1 MAQKLIHK
9 NLNDGLQTEKGYPE
23 NQRFSGRTAMKIL
36 VIEDEL
42 SVRLG
47 ISCTLE
53 GDGYKIAASD
63 NGNDGIR
70 LFEKEGFDVV
80 VTDLR
85 LPGADGIEVL
95 KAVKKISPDTGVIV
109 ITAFADVKTAVEAM
123 REGAYD
129 YISKPFDPDELLI
142 VIDRFIKHRGLEIE
156 NVRLKEEIAE
166 YKQFQHIVGKSPAM
180 LTIFEKIDVV
190 AKTDS
195 SVMIYGESG
204 TGKELVANAIHNLS
218 PRKDKPFIKINCAA
232 IPETLLESEL
242 FGHEKGAFTGAA
254 QRRKG
259 KFEIANGGTI
269 FFDEI
274 GDMPLSLQ
282 AKLLRI
288 LESHTFER
296 LGGNELLTV
305 DVRTI
310 YATRKSLR
318 DEIKTGKFRED
329 LYYRINVLPI
339 TLPPLRERREDI
351 PLLLCHFLKMFGKK
365 IGKTD
370 LTAVSPAAMK
380 KLVDYDYPGNV
391 RELRHAIE
399 MAVTFCRGTVIDSCC
414 LPVEIRGTETNQDA
428 IILTCDSLS
437 LMERVKAFEKEII
450 VHVLEDTG
458 GKKKEAAKKL
468 GISRET
474 LWRKL
479 KEHGF
484 PVSASDLED

>member
-1 MAQKLIHK
+1 MAQKLIK
-9 NLNDGLQTEKGYPE
+9 KLIKDDRLQTGKEDFKDR
-23 NQRFSGRTAMKIL
+23 RFSEARAMKIL

-53 GDGYKIAASD
+53 GAGYKVVSAE
-63 NGNDGIR
+63 NGMEGIR
-70 LFEKEGFDVV
+70 LFEKESFDVV

-95 KAVKKISPDTGVIV
+95 KAIKNISPDTGVIV

-129 YISKPFDPDELLI
+129 YISKPFDPAELLI
-142 VIDRFIKHRGLEIE
+142 VLDRFIKHRGLELE
-156 NVRLKEEIAE
+156 NIRLKEEVKE
-166 YKQFQHIVGKSPAM
+166 KKQFERIIGVSPVM
-180 LTIFEKIDVV
+180 QELFEKIEVI

-218 PRKDKPFIKINCAA
+218 SRKDKPFVKINCAA

-242 FGHEKGAFTGAA
+242 FGHEKGAFTGAI

-259 KFEIANGGTI
+259 KFEMADGGTI
-269 FFDEI
+269 FLDEI
-274 GDMPLSLQ
+274 GDMPLNLQ
-282 AKLLRI
+282 AKLLRV

-296 LGGNELLTV
+296 LGGNESLSIN
-305 DVRTI
+305 VRII
-310 YATRKSLR
+310 YATRKNLK
-318 DEIKTGKFRED
+318 DEIKADKFRED

-339 TLPPLRERREDI
+339 TLPTLRERKGDI
-351 PLLLCHFLKMFGKK
+351 PLLVEHFVKAFGKNA
-365 IGKTD
+365 GKD
-370 LTAVSPAAMK
+370 NLAVSPSAMER
-380 KLVDYDYPGNV
+380 LVAYDYPGNV
-391 RELRHAIE
+391 RELKHAIE
-399 MAVTFCRGTVIDSCC
+399 MAVTFCRGNMIEPCC
-414 LPVEIRGTETNQDA
+414 LPVEIRGNEINQGVA
-428 IILTCDSLS
+428 ILPCKDLPLT
-437 LMERVKAFEKEII
+437 ERVKAFEREII
-450 VHVLEDTG
+450 AHTLEETSG
-458 GKKKEAAKKL
+458 RKKEAAKKL
-468 GISRET
+468 EISRET

-484 PVSASDLED
+484 SVSDIDLED

>member
-1 MAQKLIHK
+1 MVSLH
-9 NLNDGLQTEKGYPE
+9 TEKE
-23 NQRFSGRTAMKIL
+23 NLKGRRFSEAMPMKIL

-53 GDGYKIAASD
+53 GAGYKVMSAE
-63 NGNDGIR
+63 NGIEGIK
-70 LFEKEGFDVV
+70 LFEKEHFDIVI
-80 VTDLR
+80 TDLK
-85 LPGADGIEVL
+85 LPGADGIKVL
-95 KAVKKISPDTGVIV
+95 KSVRDISHDAGVII

-123 REGAYD
+123 KEGAYD
-129 YISKPFDPDELLI
+129 YISKPFDPAELLI
-142 VIDRFIKHRGLEIE
+142 VLDRFIKHRGLELE
-156 NVRLKEEIAE
+156 NIRLKEEV
-166 YKQFQHIVGKSPAM
+166 KDKRQFERIIGVSPVM
-180 LTIFEKIDVV
+180 QTIFEKISVI

-242 FGHEKGAFTGAA
+242 FGHEKGTFTGAT

-259 KFEIANGGTI
+259 KFESADGGTI
-269 FFDEI
+269 FFDEV

-282 AKLLRI
+282 AKLLRV

-296 LGGNELLTV
+296 LGGNESLTV

-310 YATRKSLR
+310 CATRKNLK
-318 DEIKTGKFRED
+318 DEVKADKFRED
-329 LYYRINVLPI
+329 LYYRVNVLPV
-339 TLPPLRERREDI
+339 TLPPLRERKEDI
-351 PLLLCHFLKMFGKK
+351 PLLAEHFIEIFSKK
-365 IGKTD
+365 TGKTN
-370 LTAVSPAAMK
+370 LTLSPAAM
-380 KLVDYDYPGNV
+380 DRIMAYEYPGNV

-399 MAVTFCRGTVIDSCC
+399 MAVTYCNGNIIGFNC
-414 LPVEIRGTETNQDA
+414 LPAELKGNEIDRS
-428 IILTCDSLS
+428 ILTRDDLS
-437 LMERVKAFEKEII
+437 LTEKVRAFEREII
-450 VHVLEDTG
+450 AETLEETS

-468 GISRET
+468 RISRET

-484 PVSASDLED
+484 PVPTTDLEE